1 MFFLKL
7 SLRWLV
13 VMLFLRTWL
22 KLTSPKNRVN
32 LLYVWQNLI
41 GAAEQA
47 LEHAVLA
54 STFKTV

>member
-1 MFFLKL
+1 MFFLEL

-41 GAAEQA
+41 GAAEQP